1 MLGDITALGLGSGLK
16 LQDILDKMKKADEVP
31 IDRLK
36 DEEATLKKQLAAFDD
51 LDKALLDIKNQA
63 MNLSMDSTFLNRN
76 VDVSNSSVLSAKATE
91 GAPTGN
97 HTITVDQLAT
107 FSTWAGPSFSS
118 TDNVVNDSGQD
129 ETFAYHVGNGD
140 TISITVPDQTTL
152 QGLADLINND
162 PNNPGVTAE
171 IINNG
176 DPLNPYQ
183 LVLKANNTGEA
194 NRITIDTQLPTYN
207 LTEIQGANGASLNA
221 QLTVDGINYQRN
233 SNNDIT
239 DIIGGVTLNL
249 LGTGSSTLSVDSDHK
264 SLEEDIVNLVDN
276 VNKVVQSINKEAGYD
291 ENNKPELLTNVG
303 TIRSLKSRL
312 IDMLSTTVNVKGSI
326 HSLYDLGLEIKRD
339 GTITI
344 DQTKLDQAISEH
356 YDDVKTFFLGDSDNN
371 IKGFGD
377 IVNDQLREM
386 TQSGSGLLAVQKNA
400 TQDRINRIDN
410 QIQTAEEQLNRRYDI
425 LARRFAELDKFMSS
439 MQNLSSY
446 LTTEFNSLSG
456 HTKS

>member
-36 DEEATLKKQLAAFDD
+36 DEETTLKKQLAAFDD

-91 GAPTGN
+91 GAPIGN
-97 HTITVDQLAT
+97 HTITVNQLAT

-118 TDNVVNDSGQD
+118 KDNVVNDSGQD
-129 ETFAYHVGNGD
+129 ETFAYHVGDGD
-140 TISITVPDQTTL
+140 TINITVPDQTTL

-194 NRITIDTQLPTYN
+194 NRITIDTQLPTYT

-221 QLTVDGINYQRN
+221 QLTVDGISYQRN

-239 DIIGGVTLNL
+239 DIIGGVTLDL

-264 SLEEDIVNLVDN
+264 SLEQSIVTLVDN
-276 VNKVVQSINKEAGYD
+276 VNKVVQTINKEAGYD

-312 IDMLSTTVNVKGSI
+312 IDMLGTPVNVKGSI

-344 DQTKLDQAISEH
+344 DQTKLNQAISEH
-356 YDDVKTFFLGDSDNN
+356 YDDVKKFFLGDSDNN

-386 TQSGSGLLAVQKNA
+386 TQPGSGLLAVQKNA

-410 QIQTAEEQLNRRYDI
+410 QIQTAEERLNKKYDI
-425 LARRFAELDKFMSS
+425 LARRFADLDKFMSS

-456 HTKS
+456 HSKS

>member
-36 DEEATLKKQLAAFDD
+36 DEKTTLKKQLAAFDD

-91 GAPTGN
+91 GAPIGN
-97 HTITVDQLAT
+97 HTITVNQLAT
-107 FSTWAGPSFSS
+107 FSTWAGQSFSS
-118 TDNVVNDSGQD
+118 KDNVVNDSGQD
-129 ETFAYHVGNGD
+129 ETFAYHVGDGD

-183 LVLKANNTGEA
+183 LILKANNTGET
-194 NRITIDTQLPTYN
+194 NRITIDTQLPTYTF
-207 LTEIQGANGASLNA
+207 TEIQGANGASLNA
-221 QLTVDGINYQRN
+221 QLTVDGINYQRS

-249 LGTGSSTLSVDSDHK
+249 LGTGSTSLSVDSDHK
-264 SLEEDIVNLVDN
+264 NLEQSIVNLVDN
-276 VNKVVQSINKEAGYD
+276 VNKVVQTINKEAGYD

-312 IDMLSTTVNVKGSI
+312 IDMLSTQVNVKGSI

-356 YDDVKTFFLGDSDNN
+356 YDDVKKFFLGDPDNN

-386 TQSGSGLLAVQKNA
+386 TQPGSGLLAIQKNA

-410 QIQTAEEQLNRRYDI
+410 QIQTAEEQLNKRYDI
-425 LARRFAELDKFMSS
+425 LARRFADLDKFMSS

-456 HTKS
+456 HSKS

>member
-16 LQDILDKMKKADEVP
+16 LQDILDKMRKADEVP

-36 DEEATLKKQLAAFDD
+36 DEETKLKKQLAAFDD

-63 MNLSMDSTFLNRN
+63 MNLGMDSTFLSRN

-91 GAPTGN
+91 GASVGN
-97 HTITVDQLAT
+97 HTITVNQLAT

-118 TDNVVNDSGQD
+118 KDNVVNDSGQD
-129 ETFAYHVGNGD
+129 ETFSYHVGDGD
-140 TISITVPDQTTL
+140 TINITVPDQTTL

-183 LVLKANNTGEA
+183 LILKANNTGEA
-194 NRITIDTQLPTYN
+194 NRITIDTQLPTYS

-221 QLTVDGINYQRN
+221 QLTVDGISYQRN

-249 LGTGSSTLSVDSDHK
+249 LGTGSSSLSVSSDYKGLEK
-264 SLEEDIVNLVDN
+264 SIVTLVDN
-276 VNKVVQSINKEAGYD
+276 VNKVVQTINKEAGYD
-291 ENNKPELLTNVG
+291 ENNKPELLTNVS

-312 IDMLSTTVNVKGSI
+312 IDMLGTPVNVKGSI
-326 HSLYDLGLEIKRD
+326 HSLYDLGLEMKRD

-344 DQTKLDQAISEH
+344 DQTKLDQEISEH
-356 YDDVKTFFLGDSDNN
+356 YDDVKKFFLGDPDNN
-371 IKGFGD
+371 IKGFGE
-377 IVNDQLREM
+377 IVNDQLRDM

-410 QIQTAEEQLNRRYDI
+410 QIQTAEERLNKRYDI
-425 LARRFAELDKFMSS
+425 LARRFADLDKFMSS

-456 HTKS
+456 HSKS